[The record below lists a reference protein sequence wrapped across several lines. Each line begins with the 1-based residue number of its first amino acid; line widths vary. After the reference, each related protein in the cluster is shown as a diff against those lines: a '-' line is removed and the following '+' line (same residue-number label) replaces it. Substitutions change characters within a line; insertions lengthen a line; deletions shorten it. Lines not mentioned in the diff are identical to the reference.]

1 MSYIIWKNKNS
12 NDISG
17 LIISELAPISK
28 PKMRTNVT
36 EIDGL
41 DGDIVDYLGYKSYN
55 KSVLIGLT
63 KNYDIDEIIAYFN
76 GSGKLVLSNEPD
88 KYYNAQIIDSIDYN
102 RLINFKKA
110 IVKFYVQPY
119 KFLLNE
125 SSYILEIATET
136 SLSVLNKGL
145 EKSKPIITLYGTGEI
160 EILINGNSIFSVN
173 MGTDEY
179 ITIDSEKEEAYKGA
193 VLKNRQMLGSFPK
206 LNPGTNVISWVGNL
220 TKIEVAP
227 RSRWL

>member
-17 LIISELAPISK
+17 LIISELSPISK

-179 ITIDSEKEEAYKGA
+179 ITIDSEKEEAYKDA
-193 VLKNRQMLGSFPK
+193 VLKNRQMSGTFPE
-206 LNPGTNVISWVGNL
+206 LNPGINVISWVGNL

-227 RSRWL
+227 KSRWL

>member
-17 LIISELAPISK
+17 LIISELSPISK

-55 KSVLIGLT
+55 KSVSIGLT
-63 KNYDIDEIIAYFN
+63 RNYDIDEIIAYFN

-193 VLKNRQMLGSFPK
+193 VLKNRQMLGSFPE

>member
-12 NDISG
+12 NSISG
-17 LIISELAPISK
+17 LIISELPPISK
-28 PKMRTNVT
+28 PKMKTNIT
-36 EIDGL
+36 EIDGK
-41 DGDIVDYLGYKSYN
+41 DGDVVDYLGYKSYN
-55 KSVLIGLT
+55 KSISIGLT
-63 KNYDIDEIIAYFN
+63 KNYDIDEIIDYFN

-88 KYYNAQIIDSIDYN
+88 KYYNAQIIDGIDYN
-102 RLINFKKA
+102 KLINFKKA

-125 SSYILEIATET
+125 SSYILEIVTET
-136 SLSVLNKGL
+136 SLNVLNKGI

-160 EILINGNSIFSVN
+160 EILINSNSIFSVN

-193 VLKNRQMLGSFPK
+193 VLKNRQMLGSFPE
-206 LNPGTNVISWVGNL
+206 LNSGTNVISWVGNL

>member
-17 LIISELAPISK
+17 LIISELSPISK

-55 KSVLIGLT
+55 KSVSIGLT

-193 VLKNRQMLGSFPK
+193 VLKNRQMLGSFPE

>member
-1 MSYIIWKNKNS
+1 MSYIIWKKKNS

-17 LIISELAPISK
+17 LIISELSPISK

-125 SSYILEIATET
+125 SSYILEITTET

-173 MGTDEY
+173 MSTDEY

-193 VLKNRQMLGSFPK
+193 VLKNRQMLGSFPE

>member
-17 LIISELAPISK
+17 LIISELSPISK

-76 GSGKLVLSNEPD
+76 ESGKLVLSNEPD
-88 KYYNAQIIDSIDYN
+88 KYYNAQIVDSIDYN

-125 SSYILEIATET
+125 SSYILEISTET

-193 VLKNRQMLGSFPK
+193 VLKNRQMLGSFPE

-220 TKIEVAP
+220 TEIEVVP
-227 RSRWL
+227 KSRWL

>member
-17 LIISELAPISK
+17 LIISELSPISK

-193 VLKNRQMLGSFPK
+193 VLKNRQMLGSFPE

-227 RSRWL
+227 KSRWL

>member
-17 LIISELAPISK
+17 LIISELSPISK

-125 SSYILEIATET
+125 SSYILEITTET

-173 MGTDEY
+173 MSTDEY

-193 VLKNRQMLGSFPK
+193 VLKNRQMLGSFPE

>member
-17 LIISELAPISK
+17 LIISELSPISK

-88 KYYNAQIIDSIDYN
+88 KYYNAQIVDSIDYN

-125 SSYILEIATET
+125 SSYILEISTET

-193 VLKNRQMLGSFPK
+193 VLKNRQMLGSFPE

-220 TKIEVAP
+220 TEIEVVP
-227 RSRWL
+227 KSRWL

>member
-17 LIISELAPISK
+17 LIISELSPISK

-55 KSVLIGLT
+55 KSVSIGLT
-63 KNYDIDEIIAYFN
+63 RNYDIDEIIAYFN

-145 EKSKPIITLYGTGEI
+145 EKSKPNITLYGTGEI

-193 VLKNRQMLGSFPK
+193 VLKNRQMLGSFPE